1 MQVNPAT
8 LPPTSTLNT
17 STSSTSSSSSS
28 TATPTVNY
36 NEFLQ
41 LLISELQNQDPTQ
54 PTDPTQYM
62 SQLAS
67 FSQVEQQVQTNTS
80 LSAMLTSSSLSQ
92 ADSVIGKSVTSA
104 DGKTSGTIASV
115 TIGANGAA
123 TATTTSG
130 SQISLVSGVTI
141 SNPTNTSTSS

>member
-1 MQVNPAT
+1 
-8 LPPTSTLNT
+8 
-17 STSSTSSSSSS
+17 
-28 TATPTVNY
+28 VNY

-41 LLISELQNQDPTQ
+41 LLIAELQNQDPTQ

-115 TIGANGAA
+115 TIGSNGTA
-123 TATTTSG
+123 TATTTTG
-130 SQISLVSGVTI
+130 NTITLGSGVTI
-141 SNPTNTSTSS
+141 ANPTNNSSSS

>member
-8 LPPTSTLNT
+8 LPST
-17 STSSTSSSSSS
+17 TSSTSSSSSS
-28 TATPTVNY
+28 SASTTATPTVNY

-41 LLISELQNQDPTQ
+41 LLIAELKNQDPTQ
-54 PTDPTQYM
+54 PSDPTQYM

-92 ADSVIGKSVTSA
+92 ADSVIGKTLTSA
-104 DGKTSGTIASV
+104 DGSTSGTIASV
-115 TIGANGAA
+115 TIGSNGAA
-123 TATTTSG
+123 TATTTDGKQITLGSG
-130 SQISLVSGVTI
+130 ITI
-141 SNPTNTSTSS
+141 SQ